1 MQAILYAMLV
11 AIMIVIISG
20 AISGMVYLSTKEAT
34 LSNGQNKIPILS
46 SKPSNG
52 DLEIKIVSDFM
63 ELTNSY
69 AK

>member
-20 AISGMVYLSTKEAT
+20 AMSGMIYWSTKRAT

-46 SKPSNG
+46 SKPPNG

-69 AK
+69 L